1 MQPKRILVALAGTSA
16 DPDII
21 RLVASIAKP
30 AKAQVIGI
38 HVIEV
43 RWNLPLDA
51 VMEQE
56 LDRGEELLESAK
68 KVADQ
73 AGLMLETELL
83 QARDAAAAIVDTAV
97 ERKCDLIVVAMPYRK
112 RLGRVYV
119 GRTVQ
124 NVYVSWSQ
132 PPKPKTGQQVYFR
145 RSTDNGA
152 TFGPPVQVSS
162 VTGEARFPEP
172 NRRATERA
180 GQDDLRTGVDE
191 RSVKPKDPLGMCIH
205 PFLRRHA
212 DAESHL
218 LVARPGR
225 TVGDE

>member
-1 MQPKRILVALAGTSA
+1 MQPKRVLVALAGTSA

-30 AKAQVIGI
+30 AKAQAIAI

-68 KVADQ
+68 KIADE
-73 AGLMLETELL
+73 AGLALETELL

-97 ERKCDLIVVAMPYRK
+97 ERRCDLIALAMPFRK
-112 RLGRVYV
+112 RLGRTYV

-124 NVYVSWSQ
+124 NVYVNAPCAVLAYRQ
-132 PPKPKTGQQVYFR
+132 EETK
-145 RSTDNGA
+145 
-152 TFGPPVQVSS
+152 
-162 VTGEARFPEP
+162 
-172 NRRATERA
+172 
-180 GQDDLRTGVDE
+180 
-191 RSVKPKDPLGMCIH
+191 
-205 PFLRRHA
+205 
-212 DAESHL
+212 
-218 LVARPGR
+218 
-225 TVGDE
+225 

>member
-56 LDRGEELLESAK
+56 LDRGEELLESSK

-97 ERKCDLIVVAMPYRK
+97 ERADAVLALTEGDNRNLMAAQIAQKIFGVKRVIAKVNDPVRAQTYRK
-112 RLGRVYV
+112 MGIDTFSRTTILG
-119 GRTVQ
+119 TLLH
-124 NVYVSWSQ
+124 
-132 PPKPKTGQQVYFR
+132 
-145 RSTDNGA
+145 A
-152 TFGPPVQVSS
+152 ML
-162 VTGEARFPEP
+162 
-172 NRRATERA
+172 
-180 GQDDLRTGVDE
+180 QDDREVGEVLIRKSLAHE
-191 RSVKPKDPLGMCIH
+191 EELAHEPVK
-205 PFLRRHA
+205 
-212 DAESHL
+212 
-218 LVARPGR
+218 AR
-225 TVGDE
+225 

>member
-1 MQPKRILVALAGTSA
+1 MQPKRVLVALAGSSA
-16 DPDII
+16 DPDLI
-21 RLVASIAKP
+21 RLVAAIAKP
-30 AKAQVIGI
+30 SRAHVTGI

-51 VMEQE
+51 VLEDE

-73 AGLMLETELL
+73 TGIELETELL

-124 NVYVSWSQ
+124 NVYVNAPCAVLAYRQEQS
-132 PPKPKTGQQVYFR
+132 
-145 RSTDNGA
+145 A
-152 TFGPPVQVSS
+152 
-162 VTGEARFPEP
+162 
-172 NRRATERA
+172 
-180 GQDDLRTGVDE
+180 
-191 RSVKPKDPLGMCIH
+191 
-205 PFLRRHA
+205 
-212 DAESHL
+212 
-218 LVARPGR
+218 
-225 TVGDE
+225 